1 METYKVVKE
10 VGLKQIQI
18 GNIGV
23 FAKTDEEV
31 IRLIEIIGIQASS
44 YLISILNKL

>member
-18 GNIGV
+18 GNIDV
-23 FAKTDEEV
+23 FPKTDEEV
-31 IRLIEIIGIQASS
+31 KRLIDIIGIQAS